1 MKKSI
6 QILLLSI
13 VFIGSLIFLYFES
26 NKPKEEYKGKVLNY
40 CEVCQDQFQD
50 SIVEIEGNINIPN
63 NTMAIAGNYQLL
75 LDSNCEKISGIRQ
88 AIISIGSS
96 DDPSENE
103 MKSLEETFA
112 NVDFIIIDNNKK
124 EIKLGDKV
132 KITGKVSLDKY
143 SCQVSVLKIEKLN

>member
-1 MKKSI
+1 MKKNI

-13 VFIGSLIFLYFES
+13 VFVGSLVFLYFEL
-26 NKPKEEYKGKVLNY
+26 NKPKEEFKGKVLNY

-50 SIVEIEGNINIPN
+50 SIVEIEGNINIPS

-75 LDSNCEKISGIRQ
+75 LVSNCEKINGIRQ

-96 DDPSENE
+96 DNPSENE
-103 MKSLEETFA
+103 IKALGETFS
-112 NVDFIIIDNNKK
+112 NEDFIIIDNDKK

-143 SCQVSVLKIEKLN
+143 SCQVSLLKIEKLN